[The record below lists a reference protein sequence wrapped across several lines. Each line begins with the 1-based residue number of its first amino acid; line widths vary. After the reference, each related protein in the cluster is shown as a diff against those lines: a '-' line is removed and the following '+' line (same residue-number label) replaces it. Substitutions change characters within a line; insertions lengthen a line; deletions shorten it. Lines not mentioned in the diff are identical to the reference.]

1 MIWIIVCAF
10 RSWELVANIL
20 TCCFI
25 ISITLYNNGVRR
37 VKQFSIIAGFMLI
50 TCNKENRSDFQ
61 KLQNDILR
69 ICTLFCLADRV
80 SIQELHTKCNIIS
93 LEQRM
98 RKQLLWLMYILS
110 KDVVFIPFAL
120 NIRYVGIVV
129 INKNN
134 N

>member
-1 MIWIIVCAF
+1 
-10 RSWELVANIL
+10 
-20 TCCFI
+20 
-25 ISITLYNNGVRR
+25 
-37 VKQFSIIAGFMLI
+37 MLI

-61 KLQNDILR
+61 KLQNDILQ
-69 ICTLFCLADRV
+69 ICTLFRLADRV